1 MGDRPKDEQDPFEDL
16 DQFFASTE
24 DEDDWLEGEGDLPAG
39 APEAAEA
46 GAGAG
51 AEGQPENALAG
62 LDDIAIDVPE
72 EDELLAERA
81 AALEDDET
89 GEPAAAPAGQPPPP
103 EGGVPAAPEWNLE
116 TAEMAGEEWDR
127 LRAEALAA
135 SGGEEAAEQPEGE
148 LSLDDLSS
156 APPQYADL
164 PGPGATPDEPS
175 GPVLEDPI
183 SGTGADDADEGV
195 FGPEDTGEQLVPDA
209 GAIASDEEPAEEP
222 EPEAVEAAADH
233 FATGMRPDEVERELL
248 SDLGEGGGPE
258 TVRIEPTAPVVTEEP
273 TWEEAAEAVE
283 HAEPAPAAPAEVG
296 ARNITA
302 ALVSGGLL
310 GAAVIA
316 LLAIG
321 KAPFVV
327 LATAAVLLAQAEFY
341 AVLRTRGFQ
350 PATLLG
356 LVCGGITFVGA
367 YLQGEGAVLL
377 GLVLAMG
384 LTVPWY
390 MALSQSARRH
400 ILANSGATI
409 LGVVYVPTMGS
420 FAMLLLGTPGDAG
433 RNLFLVVLGVTVLYD
448 VCAYAV
454 GTIWGNR
461 PLAPTISPH
470 KSWEGAL
477 GATLAVLLI
486 GLSIIPNID
495 PFTAGTGVGLA
506 LLISLVGPL
515 GDLVESAL
523 KRDLGVKDMGS
534 LLPGHGGMLDR
545 IDAVLF
551 AMPTAY
557 FFLRIVL

>member
-1 MGDRPKDEQDPFEDL
+1 
-16 DQFFASTE
+16 
-24 DEDDWLEGEGDLPAG
+24 
-39 APEAAEA
+39 
-46 GAGAG
+46 
-51 AEGQPENALAG
+51 
-62 LDDIAIDVPE
+62 
-72 EDELLAERA
+72 
-81 AALEDDET
+81 
-89 GEPAAAPAGQPPPP
+89 
-103 EGGVPAAPEWNLE
+103 
-116 TAEMAGEEWDR
+116 MAGEEWDR

-135 SGGEEAAEQPEGE
+135 SGAEEDPDRPEATPTVE
-148 LSLDDLSS
+148 DLSS

-164 PGPGATPDEPS
+164 PGPTTPSDEPS
-175 GPVLEDPI
+175 GPVLQDPI

-195 FGPEDTGEQLVPDA
+195 FGPEDTGEVEVPATSAVLPD
-209 GAIASDEEPAEEP
+209 DMPAEGEDEP
-222 EPEAVEAAADH
+222 HPEAVEAAAEH

-248 SDLGEGGGPE
+248 SDLGEEGGTE

-273 TWEEAAEAVE
+273 DWEEAEPVEAEA
-283 HAEPAPAAPAEVG
+283 PAPGPPAEVG

-302 ALVSGGLL
+302 ALVSGILL

-321 KAPFVV
+321 KAPFVF

-400 ILANSGATI
+400 IVANSASTI
-409 LGVVYVPTMGS
+409 LGVVYVPVMAS
-420 FAMLLLGTPGDAG
+420 FAMLLLGTPGDDG
-433 RNLFLVVLGVTVLYD
+433 KNLFLVVLGMTILYD
-448 VCAYAV
+448 VSAYAI
-454 GTIWGNR
+454 GTLWGSR

-470 KSWEGAL
+470 KSWEGAI
-477 GATLAVLLI
+477 GATFVLLLLALAI
-486 GLSIIPNID
+486 VPSID
-495 PFTAGTGVGLA
+495 PFVVGPAVGLA

-515 GDLVESAL
+515 GDLAESAL

-545 IDAVLF
+545 LDAVLF
-551 AMPTAY
+551 AMPAAY